1 MALSIKKTTQKH
13 NMNLFKDIY
22 RGAGYIKGYGHHPGN
37 SIVLTS
43 ILLGALVGAQTDT
56 WDGVIGGA
64 FLVAVVVVPIWAL
77 TCVCRARTYQ
87 QNLSKSLNLSSKKY

>member
-1 MALSIKKTTQKH
+1 
-13 NMNLFKDIY
+13 MNLFKDIY
-22 RGAGYIKGYGHHPGN
+22 RGAGYIKGYGYHPGN
-37 SIVLTS
+37 SKVLAF

-64 FLVAVVVVPIWAL
+64 FLVAVIVVPIWAL

-87 QNLSKSLNLSSKKY
+87 QNSSKTFNSSSKKS